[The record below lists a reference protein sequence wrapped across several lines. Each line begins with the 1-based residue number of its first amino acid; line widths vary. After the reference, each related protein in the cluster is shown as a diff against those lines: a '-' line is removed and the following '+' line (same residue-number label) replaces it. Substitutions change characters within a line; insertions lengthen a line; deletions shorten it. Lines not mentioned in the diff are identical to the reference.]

1 MRQQHRMVLLER
13 AGTRRASWISR
24 RGNARR
30 SYLDALT
37 RGLQADGVEPGRDRA
52 SAVSRR
58 GSHGVRIL
66 SVPEAALTSVEFL
79 SALVVS
85 EVSDAVG
92 GPPGHGSSPKS
103 GSRARRTWPSG
114 HQFCTA
120 SRGPCR
126 LSSGAPTFVI
136 HDQRACSSASA
147 LGRWL
152 VPRQR
157 PHHRALHLRRSREPV
172 TSSSVPWP
180 LDLRLT
186 HEARASLRPGAPAER

>member
-1 MRQQHRMVLLER
+1 VRQQDRMVLLER

-30 SYLDALT
+30 SYLDAQT

-120 SRGPCR
+120 SRGPVACPR
-126 LSSGAPTFVI
+126 WRRPLSFTTKG
-136 HDQRACSSASA
+136 
-147 LGRWL
+147 L
-152 VPRQR
+152 VR
-157 PHHRALHLRRSREPV
+157 PLRRLVDGLSRGNDR
-172 TSSSVPWP
+172 TI
-180 LDLRLT
+180 
-186 HEARASLRPGAPAER
+186 ARCTCGDPGSP